1 MLQNYTSKDK
11 TFKRPNFS
19 TYKLSRR
26 SAFEDIQEIHIKIAK
41 WNTNAATALLARSN
55 FVLYF
60 SMQYFL
66 KILLHPEPNSF
77 CFPFYARN

>member
-41 WNTNAATALLARSN
+41 
-55 FVLYF
+55 
-60 SMQYFL
+60 
-66 KILLHPEPNSF
+66 
-77 CFPFYARN
+77 